1 MVSWKVVLVVV
12 IIAALAIAIG
22 MWFGYRYAS
31 EQEDISPN
39 GWREPSNMINASFDG
54 SLVLA
59 PVLTEALQKQYC
71 LLYANLY
78 LFQKGESKL

>member
-31 EQEDISPN
+31 EQEDISPE
-39 GWREPSNMINASFDG
+39 GWREPSNTVNVQS
-54 SLVLA
+54 
-59 PVLTEALQKQYC
+59 Q
-71 LLYANLY
+71 
-78 LFQKGESKL
+78 

>member
-39 GWREPSNMINASFDG
+39 GWREPSNMMNASFDE

-59 PVLTEALQKQYC
+59 PVLTEVLQKQYW

>member
-12 IIAALAIAIG
+12 IVAALAMAIG

-39 GWREPSNMINASFDG
+39 GWREPSNTVSTSLDE
-54 SLVLA
+54 SLVFS
-59 PVLTEALQKQYC
+59 PVLAEVLHGQNYP
-71 LLYANLY
+71 LYASLY

>member
-1 MVSWKVVLVVV
+1 MVSWKIVLVVV

-39 GWREPSNMINASFDG
+39 AWREPSNIMNANFDE

-59 PVLTEALQKQYC
+59 PALTEVLQKQYW
-71 LLYANLY
+71 LLYTNLY